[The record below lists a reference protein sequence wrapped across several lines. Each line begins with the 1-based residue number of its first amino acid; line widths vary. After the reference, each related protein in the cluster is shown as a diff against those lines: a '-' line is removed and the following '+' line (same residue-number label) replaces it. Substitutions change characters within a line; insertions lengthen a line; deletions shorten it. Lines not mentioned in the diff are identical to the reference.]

1 MNTDKTATIELDV
14 RGLTCPEPVLRTKQ
28 ALSSLSSGTVTV
40 LTDSPAARDNIVRF
54 GKNAGCAV
62 SWQEPEPGV
71 HVVHITKSAD
81 ANPGAAR
88 TETTLVLTSD
98 RLGQGAE
105 ELGRLLA
112 GLLLRTLTESE
123 VKPACLVLMNSGV
136 RLALAGSEVLPALR
150 ALEQQ
155 GVQIRVCGT
164 CLDFYKVK
172 DQLQIGVVS
181 NFYEAA
187 DIMMSAGKVITF

>member
-1 MNTDKTATIELDV
+1 MTSNQNKTIELDV
-14 RGLTCPEPVLRTKQ
+14 RGLVCPEPVVRTKQ
-28 ALSSLSSGTVTV
+28 ALDSLPQGTVSV
-40 LTDSPAARDNIVRF
+40 ITDNPASRDNIIRF
-54 GKNAGCAV
+54 AENAACAV
-62 SWQEPEPGV
+62 SWQESESGI
-71 HVVHITKSAD
+71 HTVHIVKS
-81 ANPGAAR
+81 GAAQPNRAR
-88 TETTLVLTSD
+88 TETALVLTSD

-164 CLDFYKVK
+164 CLDFYKIK
-172 DQLQIGVVS
+172 DQLQVGVVS
-181 NFYEAA
+181 NFYEATE
-187 DIMMSAGKVITF
+187 IMTSAGKVITF